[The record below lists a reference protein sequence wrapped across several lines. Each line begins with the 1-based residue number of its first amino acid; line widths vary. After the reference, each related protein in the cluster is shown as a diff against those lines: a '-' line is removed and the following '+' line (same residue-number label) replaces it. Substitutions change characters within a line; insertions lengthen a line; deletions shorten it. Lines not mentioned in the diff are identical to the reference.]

1 MTAGFTIREAHA
13 VDAPAI
19 ARVHVES
26 WQTAYAGLLPEPVLV
41 RMSLPNHTAL
51 WARVLGQRRN
61 REIVLV
67 ADNSSHGIVAF
78 GSCGRVR
85 EKRLAPAGE
94 IYSLYVHPEFQDLGI
109 GQRLL
114 VRLFDALVARG
125 MTAAVA
131 WVLADNPARFF
142 YESMGGRR
150 VAERDEPL
158 GTASVHE
165 AAYGWSDITQFRA
178 QTDARKA

>member
-1 MTAGFTIREAHA
+1 M
-13 VDAPAI
+13 DAPAI

-26 WQTAYAGLLPEPVLV
+26 WRTAYAGLLPETVLV

-61 REIVLV
+61 RDVVLV
-67 ADNSSHGIVAF
+67 AEGGGHGVIAF

-94 IYSLYVHPEFQDLGI
+94 IYTLYVHPEFQNRGI

-114 VRLFDALVARG
+114 LRLFDALVARG
-125 MTAAVA
+125 LTSAVA
-131 WVLADNPARFF
+131 WVLAENPSRFF
-142 YESMGGRR
+142 YETMGGRR
-150 VAERDEPL
+150 VAERNEPL
-158 GTASVHE
+158 GTVTVHE